1 MILPL
6 TTCLLLSNSRYVRSV
21 TVQVSAVNALGASL
35 PSRSVAGTLPCR
47 TGYGTIDSGRTEC
60 VRCSL
65 GTAAPSGLSN
75 GISGAECSRC
85 GIGTVAATEGSTTCT
100 PCAIGTYQDQRGMAS
115 CQVHPR
121 VAVVGVVKGSD
132 ANTTEGLSARGYPQ
146 DIPSGTVTPIP
157 GAASFTVC
165 EAGTAVSADK
175 TTCEPCAE
183 GHASGGPASD
193 ACEMC
198 PAGS

>member
-1 MILPL
+1 MPTRVTTRACASSL
-6 TTCLLLSNSRYVRSV
+6 TTCLLLSDSRYVRSV

-100 PCAIGTYQDQRGMAS
+100 PCPIGTYQDQRGMAS

-121 VAVVGVVKGSD
+121 VTVVGVVKG
-132 ANTTEGLSARGYPQ
+132 AMLTRQ
-146 DIPSGTVTPIP
+146 SGSLHEDTRRTFP
-157 GAASFTVC
+157 A
-165 EAGTAVSADK
+165 
-175 TTCEPCAE
+175 EP
-183 GHASGGPASD
+183 
-193 ACEMC
+193 
-198 PAGS
+198 